1 MAEPLVEVSD
11 LTKEFRVASARP
23 PSLFNQL
30 RRTLWLG
37 GPTRRFRALSDVT
50 FRLEEGE
57 SLGLVGNNGAGKS
70 TLLRI
75 LSGIYRPTS
84 GSCRVQGRLTPVLE
98 LGVGMS
104 LDLSVRENV
113 FLYGA
118 MIGFRREPLQQH
130 FDEIIAFAGL
140 EDFVEAR
147 VKELSSGMRQRLSFA
162 INAQLDSD
170 LLLIDE
176 ALAVGDRA
184 FKEKAYGVFYQRRRE
199 GKSLVFATHD
209 LEAVAELCDRSLLLD
224 HGEQR
229 AFGPTAEVLKLYTS
243 GDGTKSMSVAPA
255 R

>member
-1 MAEPLVEVSD
+1 MPEPLVEVSH

-23 PSLFNQL
+23 RSLFNQL

-37 GPTRRFRALSDVT
+37 GPRRRFRALSDVT
-50 FRLEEGE
+50 FWLEEGE

-84 GSCRVQGRLTPVLE
+84 GSCRVRGRLTPVLE

-147 VKELSSGMRQRLSFA
+147 VRELSTGMRQRLTFA

-176 ALAVGDRA
+176 ILAVGDRT
-184 FKEKAYGVFYQRRRE
+184 FREKAYGVFYQRRRE
-199 GKSLVFATHD
+199 RKSLILASHD
-209 LEAVAELCDRSLLLD
+209 LDAVGELCDRSLLLD

-229 AFGPTAEVLKLYTS
+229 AFGPTPEVLELYTS
-243 GDGTKSMSVAPA
+243 GDGAKSVGAAPG